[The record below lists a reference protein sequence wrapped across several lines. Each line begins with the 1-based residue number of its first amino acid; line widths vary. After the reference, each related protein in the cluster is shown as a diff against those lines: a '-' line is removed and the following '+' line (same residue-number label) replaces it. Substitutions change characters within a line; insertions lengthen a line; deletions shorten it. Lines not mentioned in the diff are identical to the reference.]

1 MVYQGIPLVNLTEC
15 EIRSVLF
22 GPPGQV
28 EEWNLTSAL
37 MLCLQPILP
46 RRHRKRQNTTSPM
59 RTAPARTPTV
69 MPATTLEVTP
79 VRSGLD
85 VFVVV
90 FSIAGSVCRMVV
102 YVVSVTVIDSQ
113 RVVLTMDRP
122 VVDSVV

>member
-1 MVYQGIPLVNLTEC
+1 MVYKGIPLVYLTEC

-46 RRHRKRQNTTSPM
+46 RRHRKNMTSPM
-59 RTAPARTPTV
+59 RTAPARTPPI
-69 MPATTLEVTP
+69 MPPTASEVTP
-79 VRSGLD
+79 VRSGLG

-90 FSIAGSVCRMVV
+90 FSIAGSVKVMG
-102 YVVSVTVIDSQ
+102 SQ
-113 RVVLTMDRP
+113 RVLLTMDRP
-122 VVDSVV
+122 VVNSVV